1 MDPVFYLQGLQMLI
15 LWLNGT
21 CYGLTMRGSL
31 YFVNRK
37 VTLLFE
43 HTDISLA
50 FGPLILRNVDL
61 YA

>member
-1 MDPVFYLQGLQMLI
+1 MLI
-15 LWLNGT
+15 LWLNGM

-31 YFVNRK
+31 YFMNRK